1 MVQLKV
7 EVYKRLQQ
15 YSYSEQICYIPETSR
30 EARLKPIAKKTNKAV
45 IAGPRPQGLKRKRE
59 EDEPGEEVLT
69 SERESGIVEVLTSER
84 ESGIVEVL
92 TSERKSVFAAWGRIT
107 MRASQPRAENCRP
120 LPSKAKAF
128 LPPVT
133 GHRWCVIHGRQLPA
147 DKEGW
152 VCLQMHAGQTW
163 VPYSS
168 QRMIPLFILPACVF
182 PSPGLEDNLLC
193 PECAHSNR
201 KMMRNFERDRR
212 TEKKHKQLRENM
224 PP

>member
-1 MVQLKV
+1 MGHEDQRVPDRELYGRSTDGKKV

-15 YSYSEQICYIPETSR
+15 CSYSEQICHILKTSR

-45 IAGPRPQGLKRKRE
+45 IAGPKPRGLKRKR
-59 EDEPGEEVLT
+59 DGRVQGEVLT
-69 SERESGIVEVLTSER
+69 SESE
-84 ESGIVEVL
+84 
-92 TSERKSVFAAWGRIT
+92 SVFAAWERIT
-107 MRASQPRAENCRP
+107 MRASQPRAENRQP

-133 GHRWCVIHGRQLPA
+133 GYKWCVVRGRQFPA
-147 DKEGW
+147 YKESW

-163 VPYSS
+163 VPDSS

-182 PSPGLEDNLLC
+182 PSPGVEDNLLC

-201 KMMRNFERDRR
+201 KMMRNFERDRH
-212 TEKKHKQLRENM
+212 TEKKHKQLGENM